1 LNGIGNLTANRVHN
15 IEHIEQRHRFS
26 FTFHTLRNS
35 GMVNAAAAA
44 DTLHTSPTKPNVG
57 SRDEGIG
64 KNKRARRIVGNVASN
79 GLNTSRSAHF
89 RSSPGIKRR

>member
-1 LNGIGNLTANRVHN
+1 MNGIGNLTANRTHN
-15 IEHIEQRHRFS
+15 IEHFEQRRRFS

-44 DTLHTSPTKPNVG
+44 DTLHTSPTNPNVS

-64 KNKRARRIVGNVASN
+64 KNKRARRIVGNEASN
-79 GLNTSRSAHF
+79 GLSTSRNAHR
-89 RSSPGIKRR
+89 RSSPGKKRR